1 MQYPM
6 YTVPAGDL
14 LEMTRIEAHEEL
26 MARGDLVIFDG
37 VGNAGF
43 VSHQWVSKEHP
54 DPELRQMQVLQ
65 ATLRRL
71 LLENGFVSVEA
82 VTEAIV
88 PSTKGIFFQEFQS
101 LPLFLWYDYF
111 SVPQRDA
118 SKQEKAIH
126 SIPAYVAKCRFFFA
140 LCPTIDCP
148 GEGKVLSLGS
158 WARRGWC
165 RLERASREL
174 SENDSWIK
182 IQSPA
187 ALQIVSTA
195 YSFLVTGSVGE
206 GDFTVES
213 DRALLAPVMRAIVK
227 RKLML
232 SLQAGDLPAFRR
244 HLSLQTVHLR
254 GLGLEP
260 ISVLPPRADAVS
272 QDGKVEDFLHQN
284 GLTHV
289 SQRDSAGWWPLHYA
303 AMSGKLTLIEA
314 LLQER
319 ADPNRRTAKDEP
331 KLGFPPWVSAL
342 DLAVSFKHNEVARAL
357 IMAQAKLEG
366 GIQPSTIYAAAAD
379 NAEGIRLLCTARG
392 DPRAR
397 NLFGQRPLEC
407 AATLGCR
414 VALEELVRST
424 SPSGWELSLALQTA
438 VLNLGGSAE
447 IVEFLVNL
455 RADVDFQYDPSRDLS
470 RFGRLFS
477 WAKSLQHTWGKPT
490 QLTALTYQCY
500 GRTSLMG
507 ALQAAQHEAAAAL
520 ISFGAR
526 VDIKNLRGWTAMD
539 FAKDV
544 SIPQWLQQGLEG
556 DTAEC
561 DRVTALTL
569 PTPRP
574 SSESWKAFA
583 GVHPQTV

>member
-14 LEMTRIEAHEEL
+14 LGMTRIEAHEEL

-71 LLENGFVSVEA
+71 LLENGFVSLDIL
-82 VTEAIV
+82 TEGTVRSA
-88 PSTKGIFFQEFQS
+88 KGIFFQEFQS
-101 LPLFLWYDYF
+101 QPLFLWYDYF

-148 GEGKVLSLGS
+148 HEGKVLSTTS

-174 SENDSWIK
+174 SANDSWIL

-187 ALQIVSTA
+187 ALQIVGTVLS
-195 YSFLVTGSVGE
+195 LMTGSVGE
-206 GDFTVES
+206 GEFTVES

-254 GLGLEP
+254 GLEVEP

-331 KLGFPPWVSAL
+331 KLGFPLWVSAL
-342 DLAVSFKHNEVARAL
+342 DLAVYYKHNEVARAL
-357 IMAQAKLEG
+357 IAAQAKLEG
-366 GIQPSTIYAAAAD
+366 GIQPSTNYAASAD

-392 DPRAR
+392 DPRAQ
-397 NLFGQRPLEC
+397 NLWGYGPMDC
-407 AATLGCR
+407 AGSLGCG
-414 VALEELVRST
+414 VALEELVQQAC
-424 SPSGWELSLALQTA
+424 PSRRELSFVLQLA
-438 VLNLGGSAE
+438 VINRGGSAE

-455 RADVDFQYDPSRDLS
+455 RANVDFQYNPRRDLS
-470 RFGRLFS
+470 RFGRLLFA
-477 WAKSLQHTWGKPT
+477 AKSFQHTWGKGT
-490 QLTALTYQCY
+490 TLTAHTYHSY
-500 GRTSLMG
+500 GMTPLMA
-507 ALQAAQHEAAAAL
+507 ALQSAQHEGAAAL
-520 ISFGAR
+520 IALGAR

-539 FAKDV
+539 LAKDV
-544 SIPQWLQQGLEG
+544 SIPHWLRQGLEG

-561 DRVTALTL
+561 DRVTALAL
-569 PTPRP
+569 PCVET
-574 SSESWKAFA
+574 FF
-583 GVHPQTV
+583 